1 MPSFA
6 TRLTATFEEFG
17 GVCMGIDPHPFLL
30 ESWGLSNDA
39 HGVREFALRAVDA
52 AAGNVG
58 MIKPQIAF
66 FERFGSAGYAVLEE
80 SFALA
85 RSAGLLVIA
94 DVKRGDL
101 SSSVDAYGEAWLT
114 PGSPLEA
121 DAMTAV
127 AYQGVSEL
135 SGPFDLARSAGKG
148 IFVLAATS
156 NASAYSIQSAR
167 IVDGEHE
174 GSTVAASVVRDVHAL
189 NTESGLGSFGVVIGA
204 TVNVADYGM
213 RADELIDVPILA
225 PGFGA
230 QGALVE
236 QARELYGA
244 AVANTI
250 VTVSRSVLQEGSSQ
264 IPSELRSIRSQL
276 REQVR

>member
-6 TRLTATFEEFG
+6 TRLSATFEEFG
-17 GVCMGIDPHPFLL
+17 GVCLGIDPHPFLL
-30 ESWGLSNDA
+30 ETWGLSNDV
-39 HGVREFALRAVDA
+39 HGIREFALRTVDA

-58 MIKPQIAF
+58 MIKPQVAF

-101 SSSVDAYGEAWLT
+101 SSSVDAYGQAWLT
-114 PGSPLEA
+114 PGSALEA

-135 SGPFDLARSAGKG
+135 SGPVELARTAGKG

-156 NASAYSIQSAR
+156 NLAARSIQTAR
-167 IVDGEHE
+167 VVEGEHD
-174 GSTVAASVVRDVHAL
+174 GSTVAASVVHDVRAL
-189 NTESGLGSFGVVIGA
+189 NSESGLGSFGVVIGA
-204 TVNVADYGM
+204 TVNVADYGLL
-213 RADELIDVPILA
+213 AEDLIDVPVLA

-230 QGALVE
+230 QGAQVE

-264 IPSELRSIRSQL
+264 IPLELRSLRSQL

>member
-6 TRLTATFEEFG
+6 TRLATTFDEFG
-17 GVCMGIDPHPFLL
+17 GICMGIDPHPFLL
-30 ESWGLSNDA
+30 EGWGLSDDV

-58 MIKPQIAF
+58 MIKPQVAF

-101 SSSVDAYGEAWLT
+101 SSSVEAYGQAWLT

-127 AYQGVSEL
+127 AYQGVAEL
-135 SGPFDLARSAGKG
+135 AGPFALARETGKG

-156 NASAYSIQSAR
+156 NASAHGIQSAR
-167 IVDGEHE
+167 IVEGEHE
-174 GSTVAASVVRDVHAL
+174 GTTVAASVVRDVRAL
-189 NTESGLGSFGVVIGA
+189 NSESGLGSFGVVVGA

-213 RADELIDVPILA
+213 RVEELIDVPVLA

-230 QGALVE
+230 QGAQVE

-264 IPSELRSIRSQL
+264 IPSELRSLRSQL

>member
-1 MPSFA
+1 
-6 TRLTATFEEFG
+6 
-17 GVCMGIDPHPFLL
+17 MGIDPHPFLL

-58 MIKPQIAF
+58 MIKPQVAF

-121 DAMTAV
+121 DAMTVV
-127 AYQGVSEL
+127 AYQGVAEL
-135 SGPFDLARSAGKG
+135 SGPFELAREAGKG

-174 GSTVAASVVRDVHAL
+174 GATVAASVVRDVRAL
-189 NTESGLGSFGVVIGA
+189 NTESGLGSFGVVVGA
-204 TVNVADYGM
+204 TVNVADFGM
-213 RADELIDVPILA
+213 RVEELIDLPVLA

-230 QGALVE
+230 QGAQVE

-244 AVANTI
+244 AVGNTI

-264 IPSELRSIRSQL
+264 IPSELRSLRSQL

>member
-6 TRLTATFEEFG
+6 SRLAQTFEEFG

-30 ESWGLSNDA
+30 DSWGLSNDA

-58 MIKPQIAF
+58 MIKPQVAF

-101 SSSVDAYGEAWLT
+101 SSSVDAYGQAWLT
-114 PGSPLEA
+114 PGSVLEA

-135 SGPFDLARSAGKG
+135 SGPFELARDAGKG

-156 NASAYSIQSAR
+156 NASARSIQSAR
-167 IVDGEHE
+167 IVEGDHE
-174 GSTVAASVVRDVHAL
+174 GATVAASVVRDVRAL
-189 NTESGLGSFGVVIGA
+189 NSESGLGSFGVVVGA
-204 TVNVADYGM
+204 TVNVADYGL
-213 RADELIDVPILA
+213 RIEELVDVPILA

-236 QARELYGA
+236 QARDLYGA
-244 AVANTI
+244 AVSNTI

-264 IPSELRSIRSQL
+264 IPTELRSLRSQL

>member
-6 TRLTATFEEFG
+6 TRLSATFEEFG
-17 GVCMGIDPHPFLL
+17 GVCLGIDPHPFLL
-30 ESWGLSNDA
+30 EAWGLSNDV
-39 HGVREFALRAVDA
+39 HGVREFALRTVDA

-58 MIKPQIAF
+58 MIKPQVAF

-101 SSSVDAYGEAWLT
+101 SSSVDAYGQAWLT
-114 PGSPLEA
+114 PGSALEA

-135 SGPFDLARSAGKG
+135 SGPVELARTAGKG

-156 NASAYSIQSAR
+156 NLAARSIQTAR
-167 IVDGEHE
+167 IVEGEHG
-174 GSTVAASVVRDVHAL
+174 GSTVAASVVHDVRAL
-189 NTESGLGSFGVVIGA
+189 NSESGLGSFGVVIGA
-204 TVNVADYGM
+204 TVNVADYGLF
-213 RADELIDVPILA
+213 AEDLIDVPVLA

-230 QGALVE
+230 QGAQVE
-236 QARELYGA
+236 QARALYGA
-244 AVANTI
+244 AIANTI
-250 VTVSRSVLQEGSSQ
+250 VAVSRSVLQEGSSQ
-264 IPSELRSIRSQL
+264 IPSELRSLRSQL

>member
-1 MPSFA
+1 MPSFSS
-6 TRLTATFEEFG
+6 RLAATFDEFG
-17 GVCMGIDPHPFLL
+17 GICMGIDPHPFLL
-30 ESWGLSNDA
+30 ENWGLSLDV

-101 SSSVDAYGEAWLT
+101 SSSVEAYGQAWLT

-135 SGPFDLARSAGKG
+135 SRPFELARASGKG

-156 NASAYSIQSAR
+156 NTSALSIQSAR
-167 IVDGEHE
+167 IVDGEHA
-174 GSTVAASVVRDVHAL
+174 GATVAASVVRDVRAL
-189 NTESGLGSFGVVIGA
+189 NSESGLGSFGVVVGA

-213 RADELIDVPILA
+213 RVEELIDLPVLA

-230 QGALVE
+230 QGAQVE
-236 QARELYGA
+236 QARELYGD

-250 VTVSRSVLQEGSSQ
+250 VTVSRSILIEGSNQ
-264 IPSELRSIRSQL
+264 IPSELRSLRAQL

>member
-1 MPSFA
+1 
-6 TRLTATFEEFG
+6 
-17 GVCMGIDPHPFLL
+17 MGIDPHPFLL
-30 ESWGLSNDA
+30 ESWGLSNDV

-58 MIKPQIAF
+58 MIKPQVAF

-101 SSSVDAYGEAWLT
+101 SSSVDAYGQAWLT

-135 SGPFDLARSAGKG
+135 SGPFELARDAGKG

-156 NASAYSIQSAR
+156 NASAHSIQSAR

-174 GSTVAASVVRDVHAL
+174 GATVAASVVRDVRAL
-189 NTESGLGSFGVVIGA
+189 NSESGLGSFGVVVGA
-204 TVNVADYGM
+204 TVNVVDYGM
-213 RADELIDVPILA
+213 RVEELIDLPILA

-230 QGALVE
+230 QGAQVE
-236 QARELYGA
+236 QARELYGP
-244 AVANTI
+244 AVVNTI

-264 IPSELRSIRSQL
+264 IPSELRSLRSQL

>member
-1 MPSFA
+1 MSSFA
-6 TRLTATFEEFG
+6 SRLSATFEEYG
-17 GVCMGIDPHPFLL
+17 GVCLGIDPHPFLL
-30 ESWGLSNDA
+30 ESWGLSNDV
-39 HGVREFALRAVDA
+39 HGVREFVLRAVDA

-94 DVKRGDL
+94 DVKRADL
-101 SSSVDAYGEAWLT
+101 ASSVDAYGQAWLT

-127 AYQGVSEL
+127 AYQGVLEL
-135 SGPFDLARSAGKG
+135 SGPIELARAAGKG

-156 NASAYSIQSAR
+156 NASALSIQSAR
-167 IVDGEHE
+167 ITDGEHE
-174 GSTVAASVVRDVHAL
+174 GATVAASIVRDVRAL
-189 NTESGLGSFGVVIGA
+189 NSGSGLGSFGVVVGA

-213 RADELIDVPILA
+213 RAEDLIDLPVLA

-230 QGALVE
+230 QGAQVE

-250 VTVSRSVLQEGSSQ
+250 VAVSRSVLQEGSSQ
-264 IPSELRSIRSQL
+264 IPSELRSLRAQL

>member
-6 TRLTATFEEFG
+6 SRLSATFDEFG
-17 GVCMGIDPHPFLL
+17 GICLGIDPHPFLL
-30 ESWGLSNDA
+30 ESWGLSNDV

-58 MIKPQIAF
+58 MIKPQVAF
-66 FERFGSAGYAVLEE
+66 FERFGSAGYSVLEE

-101 SSSVDAYGEAWLT
+101 SSSVDAYGQAWLT
-114 PGSPLEA
+114 PGSPVEA

-135 SGPFDLARSAGKG
+135 AGPVELARDAGKG

-156 NASAYSIQSAR
+156 NASAHSIQSAR
-167 IVDGEHE
+167 IVEGEHE
-174 GSTVAASVVRDVHAL
+174 GFTVAASVVHDVRAL
-189 NTESGLGSFGVVIGA
+189 NSEGGLGSFGVVIGA

-213 RADELIDVPILA
+213 RREELIDLPVLA

-230 QGALVE
+230 QGAQVD

-264 IPSELRSIRSQL
+264 IPSELRSLRAQL
-276 REQVR
+276 REQLR

>member
-1 MPSFA
+1 MASFA
-6 TRLTATFEEFG
+6 SRLSETFEQFG
-17 GVCMGIDPHPFLL
+17 GICLGIDPHPFLL
-30 ESWGLSNDA
+30 ESWGLTNDV
-39 HGVREFALRAVDA
+39 HGVREFALRTVDA

-58 MIKPQIAF
+58 IIKPQVAF
-66 FERFGSAGYAVLEE
+66 FERFGSAGFAVLEE

-85 RSAGLLVIA
+85 RSAGMLVIA

-101 SSSVDAYGEAWLT
+101 SSTVEAYGQAWLT
-114 PGSPLEA
+114 PGSTLEA

-135 SGPFDLARSAGKG
+135 SKPFELARSAGKG

-156 NASAYSIQSAR
+156 NASALSIQSAR
-167 IVDGEHE
+167 IVEGEHA
-174 GSTVAASVVRDVHAL
+174 GATVAASVVRDVRAL
-189 NTESGLGSFGVVIGA
+189 NSESGLGSFGVVVGA
-204 TVNVADYGM
+204 TVNLADFGL
-213 RADELIDVPILA
+213 RAEELIDIPVLA

-236 QARELYGA
+236 QARELYGP
-244 AVANTI
+244 AVVNTI

-264 IPSELRSIRSQL
+264 IGSELRSLRSQL

>member
-6 TRLTATFEEFG
+6 SRLEQTFEEFG
-17 GVCMGIDPHPFLL
+17 GVCMGVDPHPFLL
-30 ESWGLSNDA
+30 ESWGLSDDV

-58 MIKPQIAF
+58 MIKPQVAF

-85 RSAGLLVIA
+85 RSAGMLVIA

-101 SSSVDAYGEAWLT
+101 SSSVEAYGQAWLT

-135 SGPFDLARSAGKG
+135 SGPFELARNAGKG

-156 NASAYSIQSAR
+156 NASALSIQSAR
-167 IVDGEHE
+167 IVEGEHE
-174 GSTVAASVVRDVHAL
+174 GATVAASVVRDVRAL
-189 NTESGLGSFGVVIGA
+189 NSESGLGSFGVVVGA

-213 RADELIDVPILA
+213 RVEELIDVPVLA

-236 QARELYGA
+236 QARELYGP
-244 AVANTI
+244 AVVNTI
-250 VTVSRSVLQEGSSQ
+250 VTVSRSVLQEGASQ
-264 IPSELRSIRSQL
+264 IPSELRSLRSQL